1 MKLITHSPI
10 IVSKNLK
17 EKCNKIKGKDI
28 EEGILLSSFAYLTR
42 KEGIL
47 RKKVTEYVLKGSYSS
62 HENLLTNLKK
72 ELIDI
77 WPWLNEIKIS
87 DIEIEV
93 VQKRK
98 VIYFDIERE
107 EFVEDRLAY
116 VFVGE
121 TEIGNIGLE
130 EEKLIKLSNA
140 CRSFTEA
147 LATFEWKAIYE
158 TIPSLSDF
166 YEELKSKWVKEVKLP
181 LRIGY
186 WTDDPYLGW
195 LISFWRVK
203 EIREHLKRKL
213 KKDPYPEKI
222 LYSPKERATFG
233 WAYLID

>member
-1 MKLITHSPI
+1 MRLITYSPI
-10 IVSKNLK
+10 IVSKDLK

-47 RKKVTEYVLKGSYSS
+47 RKKVTDYVLKGSYSS

-77 WPWLNEIKIS
+77 WPWLSEIKIP
-87 DIEIEV
+87 DIEIESA
-93 VQKRK
+93 QKRR
-98 VIYFDIERE
+98 VIYFDIKRE
-107 EFVEDRLAY
+107 ELVKDTFAY
-116 VFVGE
+116 VFIGE
-121 TEIGNIGLE
+121 VEMGNLDLK

-147 LATFEWKAIYE
+147 LATLEWKATYE

-166 YEELKSKWVKEVKLP
+166 YEKLKSKWVKEVKFP

-203 EIREHLKRKL
+203 EIREHLKKKL
-213 KKDPYPEKI
+213 RKDPYPEKI
-222 LYSPKERATFG
+222 LYSPKERTTFG
-233 WAYLID
+233 WAYLVS